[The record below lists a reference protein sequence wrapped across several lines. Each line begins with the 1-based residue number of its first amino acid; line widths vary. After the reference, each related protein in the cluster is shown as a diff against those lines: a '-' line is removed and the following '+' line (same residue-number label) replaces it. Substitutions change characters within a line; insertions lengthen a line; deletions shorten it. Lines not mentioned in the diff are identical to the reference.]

1 MFWRSRRCRPKF
13 LARRAGQEGS
23 VIVLEA
29 AVRGIEDLR
38 TGNNHDVDAA
48 KLGGCAC
55 APENLSNQS
64 FSSIPSDR
72 VPQLSGGHH
81 PEPRGWTWVVGNE
94 QGQETAA
101 HALAGVEDPLELP
114 APPEPPVFPE
124 LLGRHR
130 SPAGFFSAVRKMKR

>member
-1 MFWRSRRCRPKF
+1 MFWRSGRCRPKF
-13 LARRAGQEGS
+13 LPCRAGQDGS
-23 VIVLEA
+23 IVVLEA
-29 AVRGIEDLR
+29 GVRGIEQLR
-38 TGNNHDVDAA
+38 TGDHHDIDAPQ
-48 KLGGCAC
+48 LSGYWD

-72 VPQLSGGHH
+72 IAQLSGGHH
-81 PEPRGWTWVVGNE
+81 AEPRGWTLVVGNE

-101 HALAGVEDPLELP
+101 HALTRIEDPLEFP

-130 SPAGFFSAVRKMKR
+130 LSGWLLWPSGR